1 MKQFWYKVGTKCAGV
16 CLQGLLV
23 GVLGICIMISFYW
36 LEESLGFGEMGK
48 SFEETE
54 VFLRHAQN
62 TVNRKLDYDRNIEL
76 FEFHGAFDGTQEI
89 DIRQYD
95 TGAQDE
101 ANLNVNTTYYIS
113 DLLAFGENGRQQ
125 MEDTIYK
132 LLDSGLSSQEIS
144 IQLDEQA
151 PILETV
157 FPVSG
162 NTLADFARMNVNG
175 TGMLLEY
182 YQELCATARDIQ
194 KRYEQY
200 LKTKEE
206 TEGEDNSAA
215 PSNISYYIENTRT
228 RQRYTNL
235 NVKSLAAARR
245 MIQNSAELEFLFE
258 GERRFNIMVAN
269 SEYIMN
275 DEVARWFINTRFLG
289 SGEKVLLAVNTSYPI
304 GDSLQEIY
312 RAYEQR
318 VPVLL
323 GCMIIGLIGGVV
335 LIMLVVLS
343 IITTGRKEKDGA
355 IYLNWF
361 DKVPTEIAAGL
372 CLIAALLW
380 YFFIMLVRKH
390 TVMDFYPRRTF
401 VIGAVVVEYWILLFS
416 LLSLV
421 RRMKA
426 KTLWE
431 NSVSYV
437 VVLVCRQVY
446 NAKQGSKRLVIAYLV
461 FFALNIVFLGFFDTS
476 GAVMA
481 LVLDMAVLL
490 YLMRDE
496 VGKQSIREGLYQI
509 SQGKLDYK
517 VDTTVLSGETLEMA
531 EAVNEMGDGLQLAID
546 SMIKNERLKAEL
558 ITNVSHDIKT
568 PLTSIINYV
577 DLLKRENLQNDR
589 AKEYI
594 RILEQK
600 SQRLKQLTE
609 DLIEAS
615 KISSG
620 NIELQCAP
628 LKLQQMLYQA
638 YGEFSERLE
647 EQHLEP
653 VLLIEKE
660 PLIANVDGRQL
671 WRVFENLLSNIAKY
685 ALPETR
691 VYMELKRT
699 DQLAEI
705 TFKNVSRQKIQ
716 VGAEELQ
723 ERFVRGDIS
732 RSTEGSGL
740 GLSIAKSLTELM
752 DGSFDVYLDGDF
764 FQVTLL
770 FPLYEEQV

>member
-1 MKQFWYKVGTKCAGV
+1 MKQVWYKTGTKCAGV
-16 CLQGLLV
+16 CFQGLFV
-23 GVLGICIMISFYW
+23 GIFSLCLMIGVYW
-36 LEESLGFGEMGK
+36 LEGSLSFSEMGK

-54 VFLRHAQN
+54 VFLRHVEE
-62 TVNRKLDYDRNIEL
+62 TVLRKLDYDRNIEL
-76 FEFHGAFDGTQEI
+76 FEFNGQFDEMQEI
-89 DIRQYD
+89 DIRQYE
-95 TGAQDE
+95 TGALDE
-101 ANLNVNTTYYIS
+101 ANLNVNTTYYIG
-113 DLLAFGENGRQQ
+113 DLLAFAKDDVQQ
-125 MEDTIYK
+125 MEGAISE
-132 LLDSGLSSQEIS
+132 LVASGLSTQEICNR
-144 IQLDEQA
+144 LDEESQA
-151 PILETV
+151 LETIL
-157 FPVSG
+157 PVSG
-162 NTLADFARMNVNG
+162 NSLAEFARMNVNG
-175 TGMLLEY
+175 TAMLLEY
-182 YQELCATARDIQ
+182 YQNLCTTAQDLQI
-194 KRYEQY
+194 RYEQY
-200 LKTKEE
+200 LTAKEE
-206 TEGEDNSAA
+206 TEGEDNSEA
-215 PSNISYYIENTRT
+215 PSNISYYIENTST

-235 NVKSLAAARR
+235 GVKSLAAARR
-245 MIQNSAELEFLFE
+245 MIQNSTELEFLFE

-275 DEVARWFINTRFLG
+275 EEVAQWFINTRFLG

-304 GDSLQEIY
+304 GDSLQELHQ
-312 RAYEQR
+312 AFEQR
-318 VPVLL
+318 EPVLI
-323 GCMIIGLIGGVV
+323 GCVIACIVSVLLLIA
-335 LIMLVVLS
+335 LVAIS
-343 IITTGRKEKDGA
+343 IITAGRKEKDGEV
-355 IYLNWF
+355 ILNWF

-372 CLIAALLW
+372 CLIAAIIW
-380 YFFIMLVRKH
+380 YFFIMLVRRH
-390 TVMDFYPRRTF
+390 TVMDFYPRRTIL
-401 VIGAVVVEYWILLFS
+401 IGAVVIEYWIFLSS
-416 LLSLV
+416 LLSLI
-421 RRMKA
+421 RRIKA
-426 KTLWE
+426 KTLWA

-446 NAKQGSKRLVIAYLV
+446 NAKQSSKRLLISYFI
-461 FFALNIVFLGFFDTS
+461 FFALNIFFFTFF
-476 GAVMA
+476 GAYGVIMA

-531 EAVNEMGDGLQLAID
+531 EAVNEMGDGLQMAVD

-577 DLLKRENLQNDR
+577 DLLKRENLENER
-589 AKEYI
+589 AAEYI
-594 RILEQK
+594 RVLEQK

-647 EQHLEP
+647 EKKLEP
-653 VLLIEKE
+653 VLQIEKE
-660 PLIANVDGRQL
+660 PLVVYVDGRQL

-685 ALPETR
+685 AMPETR
-691 VYMELKRT
+691 VFMELKKT

-705 TFKNVSRQKIQ
+705 TFKNVSRQKLE

-723 ERFVRGDIS
+723 ERFVRGDLS

-752 DGSFDVYLDGDF
+752 EGSFEVYLDGDF

-770 FPLYEEQV
+770 FPIYNET